1 MSHDSRTWVLLT
13 AEDVESIDF
22 SQVVELSSN
31 SLRWNND
38 GTKTFVKYEGN
49 KPRFLYGQDTLTHAQ
64 IKTELAKSEWIPDDP
79 PE

>member
-13 AEDVESIDF
+13 AEEAESINFAQIIESGSD
-22 SQVVELSSN
+22 
-31 SLRWNND
+31 SLRWNNG
-38 GTKTFVKYEGN
+38 GTKTFVKYEGS
-49 KPRFLYGQDTLTHAQ
+49 KPSFLSGKTGLTHAQ